1 MSCENCKFATVRKRT
16 KLIREQWEEDPR
28 PIRKGWS
35 ATWWNPH
42 DYKDADP
49 YENMFSE
56 ICEIC
61 DEAREV
67 DNNTL
72 INCDRF
78 PQRKEVNKS
87 YQCGEFISL
96 L

>member
-1 MSCENCKFATVRKRT
+1 MSCESCKFTSVRKRT

-49 YENMFSE
+49 YETRFLE
-56 ICEIC
+56 LL
-61 DEAREV
+61 DKAREV

-72 INCDRF
+72 IYCDRF
-78 PQRKEVNKS
+78 PQRKVVKKS